1 MLKLIKETSTQKIYE
16 GYGYKIIIRKLF
28 PEDPLISIS
37 IKGLGINQYLIP
49 ELIPQEHNLVMSF
62 KNINN
67 MTVEDFIKNNWE
79 KNITNFK
86 NEYSN
91 RYTELITFK

>member
-1 MLKLIKETSTQKIYE
+1 M
-16 GYGYKIIIRKLF
+16 
-28 PEDPLISIS
+28 
-37 IKGLGINQYLIP
+37 P